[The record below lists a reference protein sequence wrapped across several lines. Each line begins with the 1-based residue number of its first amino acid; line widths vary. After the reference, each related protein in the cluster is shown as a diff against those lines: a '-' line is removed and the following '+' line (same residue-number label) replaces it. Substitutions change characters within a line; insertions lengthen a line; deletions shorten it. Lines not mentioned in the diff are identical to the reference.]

1 MFSTVRRSRVRHTVF
16 IRNFR
21 AFQNPNVSQH
31 TPPAATFALFATY
44 CFSSAMFQL
53 CSKQY
58 LPYIHVSR
66 RRFLCFSS
74 RCFSC
79 LKAGLFRYITEIG
92 RSQQKQLSVK
102 VLTLLVA
109 SRCSRLRFPKHRQF
123 STQKLTKQK
132 SPRDSSLAALAAQ
145 RLELSSSFYM
155 NNFLTRW

>member
-1 MFSTVRRSRVRHTVF
+1 MFSTIRRSRVRYTVF

-31 TPPAATFALFATY
+31 APPAATFAIFATY

-66 RRFLCFSS
+66 RGFL
-74 RCFSC
+74 
-79 LKAGLFRYITEIG
+79 TEIG
-92 RSQQKQLSVK
+92 LSQQKQLSVK

-109 SRCSRLRFPKHRQF
+109 SRCSRLRVPKHRRF
-123 STQKLTKQK
+123 STRKLTKQK
-132 SPRDSSLAALAAQ
+132 SPRDSPLAALAAQ
-145 RLELSSSFYM
+145 RLELTAAM
-155 NNFLTRW
+155 NNFQAFTVNSKVQ